1 MSELDYWNGRLL
13 KGAVSRR
20 EFMGRAAALGASSLA
35 ISTMLASADARA
47 DETPKKGGVLRLGLG
62 GGSTTDSIDVTS
74 YNNSVMIDTGH
85 GLFDG
90 IVEWGQDGRPHPD
103 LAESFEPANGA
114 KDWIFNLRKGIK
126 FSNGQ
131 EFTADDAIYSLN
143 LHRGDTKSGGA
154 STFKPVTDIKK
165 LDKYQ
170 IQISLNGPDAD
181 LPYALTDYHVG
192 IVPDGFKDWAKPV
205 GTGAFSLDKF
215 DPGVRISLKKTRDY
229 WKPDRGWLDGIEVT
243 VINDSSARLNALIS
257 GQIDAINRVDHKAV
271 ALLSKSPKLQIV
283 RASGGWHA
291 VMAMQ
296 CDKAPYD
303 NPDIRMALK
312 LATDR
317 EQILKALFSG
327 YGTVGNDHPIP
338 PNDPYFNKELPQR
351 KYDPDKAAAAFK
363 KAGLTDPKI
372 LLQAS
377 DAAFNGAVDE
387 GALLQASAS
396 KAGIKV
402 DLKKEPAD
410 GFWDNVWLKG
420 AFVSS
425 YWGGRA
431 AATQMLS
438 VAFAAE
444 RALERNA
451 LEQREVREAA
461 RRRSRRD
468 RRSQAQAIHL
478 GDAGYA
484 ERAGRRDHPCVQ
496 GLARRAPRQGR
507 RAYAARRL
515 RYGQRL
521 YHAEGLAQE
530 LTAFAPRPPSLAGAV
545 RTQQQLAPA
554 ARTNAA
560 GASRASVARRR

>member
-35 ISTMLASADARA
+35 ISTMLASADAFA
-47 DETPKKGGVLRLGLG
+47 AETPKNGGTLRLGLG

-74 YNNSVMIDTGH
+74 YNDSVMIDTGH

-103 LAESFEPANGA
+103 LAESWEPKNGA
-114 KDWIFNLRKGIK
+114 RDWVFNLRKGIK

-192 IVPDGFKDWAKPV
+192 IVPDGFKDWSKPV

-229 WKPDRGWLDGIEVT
+229 WKEGSGHLDAVEVT
-243 VINDSSARLNALIS
+243 VINDGSARLNALIS

-271 ALLSKSPKLQIV
+271 ALLSKSPKIQIV
-283 RASGGWHA
+283 RAPGGWHA

-312 LATDR
+312 EATDR
-317 EQILKALFSG
+317 DQILKALFSG
-327 YGTVGNDHPIP
+327 YGTLGNDHPIP
-338 PNDPYFNKELPQR
+338 PTDPYFNSELPQR
-351 KYDPDKAAAAFK
+351 KYDPEKAAAAFK
-363 KAGLTDPKI
+363 KAGPGRSENPAAGVRRR
-372 LLQAS
+372 LQRRGRRGRAPP
-377 DAAFNGAVDE
+377 GERGQGGHQGGPEE
-387 GALLQASAS
+387 GAGRRLLGQRLAQRR
-396 KAGIKV
+396 V
-402 DLKKEPAD
+402 RLK
-410 GFWDNVWLKG
+410 LL
-420 AFVSS
+420 
-425 YWGGRA
+425 GRA
-431 AATQMLS
+431 RGGDPDAVGRLRR
-438 VAFAAE
+438 E

-461 RRRSRRD
+461 RRRPRRD
-468 RRSQAQAIHL
+468 GRSQAQALHL
-478 GDAGYA
+478 GNAGNVK
-484 ERAGRRDHPCVQ
+484 RAGRRDHPGLQ
-496 GLARRAPRQGR
+496 GLARR
-507 RAYAARRL
+507 
-515 RYGQRL
+515 
-521 YHAEGLAQE
+521 
-530 LTAFAPRPPSLAGAV
+530 T
-545 RTQQQLAPA
+545 
-554 ARTNAA
+554 
-560 GASRASVARRR
+560 